1 MIKSQLGETIARHLR
16 EQETEILKELETKE
30 ECYTIIKLFY
40 EEGEVLIT
48 LLMDED
54 EIENSVKEAVNEVF
68 TGKTVIDIFISQ
80 SKEVISFTII
90 TT

>member
-16 EQETEILKELETKE
+16 AEEAEILTELETKE
-30 ECYTIIKLFY
+30 ECYTAIKLFY

-48 LLMDED
+48 LLMSED
-54 EIENSVKEAVNEVF
+54 EIENSVKEAVEEIF
-68 TGKTVIDIFISQ
+68 AGKIAIDIFISQ
-80 SKEVISFTII
+80 SKEIISFTI